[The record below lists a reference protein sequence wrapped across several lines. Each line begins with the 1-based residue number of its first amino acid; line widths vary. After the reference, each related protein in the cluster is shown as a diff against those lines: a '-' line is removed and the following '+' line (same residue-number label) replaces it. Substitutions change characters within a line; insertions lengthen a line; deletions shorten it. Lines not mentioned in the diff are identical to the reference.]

1 MELTQDELLSALSHL
16 KGGSE
21 HPSAWDCTG
30 LSMPPLLTFC
40 VLLHFPRKGEFRQ
53 TLATLPSLGL
63 QPELRTSQNEPCHE
77 NRYPKIISY
86 LPKLPQ
92 EKQWNRQAWKRFFR
106 IKLQKAFPTV
116 EGVRRGTEGGDVH
129 LESLLSH
136 TFSKS
141 CRRNTHFSGF

>member
-30 LSMPPLLTFC
+30 LFHAPSPDILCPS
-40 VLLHFPRKGEFRQ
+40 
-53 TLATLPSLGL
+53 ALPSQGGVQADPGHAPKLGFATRAQD
-63 QPELRTSQNEPCHE
+63 QPKWTE

-86 LPKLPQ
+86 LPKLPR

-106 IKLQKAFPTV
+106 IKLQKAFPMV
-116 EGVRRGTEGGDVH
+116 EGVRQGTEGGDMH

>member
-63 QPELRTSQNEPCHE
+63 QPELRTSQNELKIAT
-77 NRYPKIISY
+77 PKSSPTSPNC
-86 LPKLPQ
+86 LGRNNGTDKL
-92 EKQWNRQAWKRFFR
+92 EKGF
-106 IKLQKAFPTV
+106 
-116 EGVRRGTEGGDVH
+116 
-129 LESLLSH
+129 LE
-136 TFSKS
+136 
-141 CRRNTHFSGF
+141 